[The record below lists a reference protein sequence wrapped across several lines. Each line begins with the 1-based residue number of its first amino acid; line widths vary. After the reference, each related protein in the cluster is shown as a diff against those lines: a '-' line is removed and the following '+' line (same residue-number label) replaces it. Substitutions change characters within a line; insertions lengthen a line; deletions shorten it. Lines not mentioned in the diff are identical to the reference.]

1 MTAAIELGD
10 LHRRFGRKRVLR
22 GIDLTVARGSC
33 LVLTGDNGA
42 GKTTLLRILATLL
55 RPSKGR
61 VTIDG
66 LSVAEDADR
75 IRGRLAYV
83 SARGFVYDDLTAV
96 ENLRFGARLAGVAI
110 TDEALKRILRT
121 AGLGDATD
129 QPVRS
134 FSTGMRRRLALSALE
149 LRPLDLALIDEPY
162 AGLDGDGTA
171 LVDRIVSDLLR
182 AGTTVV
188 LASHQAGEATRRA
201 DRTVRVVDGRLREV
215 A

>member
-1 MTAAIELGD
+1 MP
-10 LHRRFGRKRVLR
+10 H
-22 GIDLTVARGSC
+22 GSC

-55 RPSKGR
+55 RPSSGR

-66 LSVAEDADR
+66 LPLASQADT
-75 IRGRLAYV
+75 IRARLAYV
-83 SARGFVYDDLTAV
+83 SARGSVYDDLTAV
-96 ENLRFGARLAGVAI
+96 ENLRFTRRLVGLDASEG
-110 TDEALKRILRT
+110 ELSRILDSV
-121 AGLGDATD
+121 GLGDATE

-134 FSTGMRRRLALSALE
+134 FSTGMRRRLALSVLA
-149 LRPLDLALIDEPY
+149 LRPIRLALIDEPY
-162 AGLDGDGTA
+162 AALDADGMA
-171 LVDRIVSDLLR
+171 IVDRMVADLLA

-201 DRTVRVVDGRLREV
+201 DRTLRVVDGRLQEV

>member
-1 MTAAIELGD
+1 MSD
-10 LHRRFGRKRVLR
+10 LRHRFGRTRVLR
-22 GIDLTVARGSC
+22 GIDLAVPPGSC

-55 RPSKGR
+55 RPSSGQ

-66 LSVAEDADR
+66 LPLARDADR
-75 IRGRLAYV
+75 IRARLAYV

-96 ENLRFGARLAGVAI
+96 ENLRFIARLAGARAPDETLRAI
-110 TDEALKRILRT
+110 LES
-121 AGLGDATD
+121 AGLGQAMDR
-129 QPVRS
+129 PVRS
-134 FSTGMRRRLALSALE
+134 FSTGMRRRLALSVLE
-149 LRPLDLALIDEPY
+149 LRPLRLALIDEPY
-162 AGLDGDGTA
+162 AGLDTGGIA
-171 LVDRIVSDLLR
+171 LVDEMVSELLA

-201 DRTVRVVDGRLREV
+201 DRTMRLVDGSLREV